1 MKKSRINSERSLK
14 QVTSLFAKK
23 LVNKVAIFEYYHVET
38 EEWVKGSINHVVI
51 WGDSHML
58 TKAVIDTAWEI
69 IDEYEEK
76 YESMCICGTIQT
88 KPYLT
93 KDGYTL
99 HMPVIEICVRIWEE
113 R

>member
-14 QVTSLFAKK
+14 MVTNLLAKK
-23 LVNKVAIFEYYHVET
+23 LVKKVEIFKNYHVET
-38 EEWVKGSINHVVI
+38 EEWVKGYLNHIVI
-51 WGDSHML
+51 WGDSRML
-58 TKAVIDTAWEI
+58 KKSVIDTAWEI

-88 KPYLT
+88 KPYLLE
-93 KDGYTL
+93 DGYTL
-99 HMPVIEICVRIWEE
+99 HMPIIEICVRVWEE